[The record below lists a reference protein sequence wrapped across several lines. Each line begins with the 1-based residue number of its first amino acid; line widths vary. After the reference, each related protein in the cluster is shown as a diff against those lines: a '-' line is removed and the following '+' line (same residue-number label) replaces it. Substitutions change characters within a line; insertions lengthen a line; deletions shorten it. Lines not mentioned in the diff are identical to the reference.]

1 MNQRNPGQ
9 FDQSKIA
16 CTLVTQPMLQRRP
29 IRTELRSMDSFIQ
42 ILSRFQKSK
51 QKVPP
56 PTPVSNERSPQ
67 RKFFLILRW
76 GGGLEEFGYKNSSIL
91 TPCDLVNVAT

>member
-1 MNQRNPGQ
+1 
-9 FDQSKIA
+9 
-16 CTLVTQPMLQRRP
+16 
-29 IRTELRSMDSFIQ
+29 MDSYIQ
-42 ILSRFQKSK
+42 ILCRFRKCK

-56 PTPVSNERSPQ
+56 PSLLSNERSPQ
-67 RKFFLILRW
+67 RKIFLILRW